1 MPEKDSTLYI
11 IGTPI
16 GNMEDMT
23 LRSLRILKEE
33 VSAVFCEDTRQSRKI
48 LRNYDIN
55 LPLYS
60 LHSHSGTASFN
71 KALSFLEKGE
81 SIAYL
86 SDCGTPAI
94 SDPGS
99 KLAQIAREEKYIVSP
114 LPGCSALTSLVS
126 VSGFPGKNIIFGGFL
141 SKKEGR
147 RINELN
153 TLKEFKG
160 IIVIYESPHRIIKT
174 IKAIFSVFENNDII
188 IGREMTKLHE
198 EFIVLNTANDLEN
211 IENIKVKGEF
221 SIAINNN

>member
-1 MPEKDSTLYI
+1 MRTDKSILYI
-11 IGTPI
+11 VGTPI

-23 LRSLRILKEE
+23 LRSLRILKED
-33 VSAVFCEDTRQSRKI
+33 VSAIFCEDTRQSRKI
-48 LRNYDIN
+48 LRNYEID
-55 LPLYS
+55 LPLFS
-60 LHSHSGTASFN
+60 LHSHSGISAFN
-71 KALSFLEKGE
+71 KALRFLEKGQN
-81 SIAYL
+81 IAYL

-99 KLAQIAREEKYIVSP
+99 KLAQIVHENNYLVSP

-126 VSGFPGKNIIFGGFL
+126 VSGFPGKKIIFGGFL
-141 SKKEGR
+141 SKKAGR
-147 RINELN
+147 RINELKS
-153 TLKEFKG
+153 LKEFKG

-174 IKAIFSVFENNDII
+174 LNALFSVFENNDII

-198 EFIVLNTANDLEN
+198 EFIILNTASDLAG